1 AAQDKELLQR
11 KGDILDNEI
20 RILEQE
26 IVALEN
32 TLALM
37 NGCNTVYRM
46 SYSQLPNDAE
56 EIKQQTELNE
66 QIRVLNIKSRYDQ
79 TRLKELQDLYN

>member
-1 AAQDKELLQR
+1 
-11 KGDILDNEI
+11 
-20 RILEQE
+20 
-26 IVALEN
+26 
-32 TLALM
+32 M

-79 TRLKELQDLYN
+79 SRLKELQDLYNVSKFSYVDNLEFISSCIR